1 MDRGKS
7 IEINISDGSFAI
19 KVLKKKI
26 IQFLGKYCWYLPG
39 IVFTVFL
46 YFILPHPLF
55 HDPYSSVLLDK
66 DGELLG
72 AKISKDGQWRF
83 PEGSKLP
90 YKFKESVIAFED
102 QHFYYHPGI
111 NPVSTAR
118 ALYQNIKEGRIVSGG
133 STLTM
138 QVIRLARKNPDRSF
152 LEKFYEMFLA
162 LRLEI
167 THSKEDILTLYASHA
182 PFGSTVVGLDAA
194 SWRYFGVNPEHL
206 SWAESATLAVLPNS
220 PSLIYPGKN
229 QIKLLNKRNRLLDK
243 LFMRGIIDENT
254 LELSKNEP
262 LPEKPFPLPQFAPH
276 LLERAVMEGN
286 AEKKINTTLS
296 VHLQEKVN
304 EILLSHHRAL
314 SANGVNNVAA
324 IVVSV
329 NSGKVLAYV
338 GNIEEGS
345 NKSNGNQVD
354 VISI

>member
-182 PFGSTVVGLDAA
+182 PFGSNVVGLDAA

-304 EILLSHHRAL
+304 EILLSHH
-314 SANGVNNVAA
+314 N
-324 IVVSV
+324 
-329 NSGKVLAYV
+329 
-338 GNIEEGS
+338 
-345 NKSNGNQVD
+345 
-354 VISI
+354 